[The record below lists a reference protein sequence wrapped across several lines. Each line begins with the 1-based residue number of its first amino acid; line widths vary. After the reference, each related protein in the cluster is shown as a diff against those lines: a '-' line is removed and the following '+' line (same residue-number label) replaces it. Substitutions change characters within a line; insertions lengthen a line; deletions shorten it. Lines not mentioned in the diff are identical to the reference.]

1 MSEFNTD
8 TNTVKKFADRM
19 IRILDQQDDLKED
32 MKEIK
37 AEAKAEG
44 LDVKALSKVVAE
56 RKRDRD
62 SIEEEEEI
70 VRLYRDA
77 VK

>member
-1 MSEFNTD
+1 MSDFVSD
-8 TNTVKKFADRM
+8 SNTVKKFADRL
-19 IRILDQQDDLKED
+19 IRLLDQADDIKED
-32 MKEIK
+32 IKEVK

-44 LDVKALSKVVAE
+44 LDVKALVKVVNE

-62 SIEEEEEI
+62 AIEEEEEI

-77 VK
+77 IN